1 MRNHTRGRATGRR
14 GNYSAKIEE
23 TFQVPRNVAGYGNFD
38 KKKHKSPKTW
48 QVSEL
53 DKIISSPQNLAGY
66 GNFDKKNTN
75 HAADSVTGRGGSNET
90 RQLVPGLTLNS
101 PEQSYESKM
110 QDQDTLEQHRSTWPK
125 PKVHG

>member
-23 TFQVPRNVAGYGNFD
+23 TFQVPRNVAGYGKFEFLY
-38 KKKHKSPKTW
+38 KSPKTW

>member
-1 MRNHTRGRATGRR
+1 
-14 GNYSAKIEE
+14 
-23 TFQVPRNVAGYGNFD
+23 
-38 KKKHKSPKTW
+38 
-48 QVSEL
+48 
-53 DKIISSPQNLAGY
+53 
-66 GNFDKKNTN
+66 
-75 HAADSVTGRGGSNET
+75 VTGRGGSNET